1 MCSVCGVC
9 IMPVGV
15 CVYSIQSGIT
25 VVYVGVCVVCVWC
38 VYYAC
43 RCVCTVYSLV
53 LQCVYVG
60 VCVVCVVCVLCL

>member
-25 VVYVGVCVVCVWC
+25 VCVCVVCWCMCSVCGVCIMPVGVCVQYTVWYYSVCLC
-38 VYYAC
+38 C
-43 RCVCTVYSLV
+43 ML
-53 LQCVYVG
+53 VYV
-60 VCVVCVVCVLCL
+60 